1 MSRGHTAYSTG
12 GILSVVGVGVGGSG
26 NDGLSSPTLQ
36 GWGWLLCRWR
46 TMCVVLSSLVLGM
59 VALGAWNASEQL
71 QLRGGTNVVM
81 SAPEACIWSPGGPTL
96 YYLRTKLGVNYDAGH
111 WFHMS
116 ENLLT
121 AHSILRASRQAQEKK
136 MLG

>member
-1 MSRGHTAYSTG
+1 
-12 GILSVVGVGVGGSG
+12 
-26 NDGLSSPTLQ
+26 
-36 GWGWLLCRWR
+36 
-46 TMCVVLSSLVLGM
+46 MCVVLSSLVLG
-59 VALGAWNASEQL
+59 VVVLGAWNASEQL

-121 AHSILRASRQAQEKK
+121 AHSILRAARQAQEKK
-136 MLG
+136 MLGESTLKASILMFFLVRIFSACKVVHSSLLFPSNPFFLC